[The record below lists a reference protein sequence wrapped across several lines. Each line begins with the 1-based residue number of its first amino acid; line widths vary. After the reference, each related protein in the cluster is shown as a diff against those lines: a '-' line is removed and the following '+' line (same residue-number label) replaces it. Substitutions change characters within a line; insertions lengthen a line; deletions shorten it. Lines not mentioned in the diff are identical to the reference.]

1 MSAMVELI
9 LKEGKEKSIKRRHPW
24 VFSGAIEQIPENLE
38 EGQLV
43 KLYDKD
49 HNFLAVGHFQRGTIA
64 VRVLSFEDIEI
75 DRDFWYAKLLA
86 AYRLRQKLGFIEN
99 GQTNT
104 YRLVH
109 GEGDEIPGLIIDVY
123 DRTAVIQCHSVG
135 VYQNRSIIVELLQEI
150 YQHQLDAIY
159 DKSEATLPFK
169 GSINPQNEYLYG
181 MMVDN
186 QVKENGHQFLVDWEK
201 GQKTGL
207 FLDQRENRQLLAR
220 FARGKKVLNLF
231 CYTGGFSVYALK
243 AGADLVHSVDSSK
256 FAIEMTE
263 KNVDLNFGSS
273 VNHAAYLSDAL
284 QFLQNADESY
294 DIIVLDPPAYAKHGQ
309 VLNNAIQ
316 AYKRINQRA
325 IEKVNPGGL
334 VFTFSCSQVMT
345 RENFRKTVFAAAAN
359 AKRKVSILYQL
370 TQAPDHPVNIY
381 HPEGEYLKGLV
392 LYVE

>member
-1 MSAMVELI
+1 MVELI

-24 VFSGAIEQIPENLE
+24 VFSGAIEQIPDNLE

-43 KLYDKD
+43 KLYDKE
-49 HNFLAVGHFQRGTIA
+49 HNFLAVGHFQKGTIA
-64 VRVLSFEDIEI
+64 VRVLSFEDVEI
-75 DRDFWYAKLLA
+75 DRDFWYARLSA
-86 AYRLRQKLGFIEN
+86 AYRLRQKLGLVESDD
-99 GQTNT
+99 TNV

-109 GEGDEIPGLIIDVY
+109 GEGDEIPGLIIDIY
-123 DRTAVIQCHSVG
+123 DRTAVIQCHSIG
-135 VYQNRSIIVELLQEI
+135 VYQNRSVIVDILQEI

-169 GSINPQNEYLYG
+169 SGINPQNEYLYG
-181 MMVDN
+181 VLVDN
-186 QVKENGHQFLVDWEK
+186 QVKENGHLFLVDWEK

-207 FLDQRENRQLLAR
+207 FIDQRDNRQLLAR
-220 FARGKKVLNLF
+220 YSAGKKVLNLF

-263 KNVDLNFGSS
+263 KNIELNFGSS
-273 VNHAAYLSDAL
+273 ANHAAYLSDAL
-284 QFLQNADESY
+284 QFLQNAEESY

>member
-1 MSAMVELI
+1 MVELI

-43 KLYDKD
+43 KLYDKE
-49 HNFLAVGHFQRGTIA
+49 HNFLAVGHFQKGTIA
-64 VRVLSFEDIEI
+64 VRVLSFEDVEI
-75 DRDFWYAKLLA
+75 DRDFWYARLLA
-86 AYRLRQKLGFIEN
+86 AYRLRQKLGLVESDE
-99 GQTNT
+99 TNV

-109 GEGDEIPGLIIDVY
+109 GEGDEIPGLIIDIY
-123 DRTAVIQCHSVG
+123 DRTAVIQCHSIG
-135 VYQNRSIIVELLQEI
+135 VYQNRSVIVDILQEI

-169 GSINPQNEYLYG
+169 SGINPQNEYLYG
-181 MMVDN
+181 VLVDN
-186 QVKENGHQFLVDWEK
+186 QVKENGHLFWVDWEK

-207 FLDQRENRQLLAR
+207 FIDQRDNRQLLAR
-220 FARGKKVLNLF
+220 YSAGKKVLNLF

-263 KNVDLNFGSS
+263 KNIELNFGSS
-273 VNHAAYLSDAL
+273 ANHAAYLSDAL
-284 QFLQNADESY
+284 QFLQNAEESY

>member
-1 MSAMVELI
+1 MVELV
-9 LKEGKEKSIKRRHPW
+9 LKDGKEKSIKRRHPW
-24 VFSGAIEQIPENLE
+24 VFSGAIEKIPEDLE

-43 KLYDKD
+43 KLFDKD
-49 HNFLAVGHFQRGTIA
+49 KNFLALGHFQKGTIA
-64 VRVLSFEDIEI
+64 VRILSFEEIEI

-86 AYRLRQKLGFIEN
+86 AYKLRKRLGLIDNEK
-99 GQTNT
+99 TNV

-109 GEGDEIPGLIIDVY
+109 GEGDEIPGLIVDIY
-123 DRTAVIQCHSVG
+123 DRNAVIQCHSIG
-135 VYQNRSIIVELLQEI
+135 IFQNRSTIVEILQDI
-150 YQHQLDAIY
+150 YNNELDAIY
-159 DKSEATLPFK
+159 DKSEATLPYK
-169 GSINPQNEYLYG
+169 GKLNLQNEYLYG

-186 QVKENGHQFLVDWEK
+186 QVKENGNIFIADWEK

-207 FLDQRENRQLLAR
+207 FIDQRDNRQLLAQY
-220 FARGKKVLNLF
+220 APGKKVLNLY
-231 CYTGGFSVYALK
+231 CYTGAFSIYALK
-243 AGADLVHSVDSSK
+243 AGAELVHSVDSSK

-263 KNVDLNFGSS
+263 KNVELNFNKN
-273 VNHAAYLSDAL
+273 VPHVTFLSDAQ
-284 QFLQNADESY
+284 QFLQNTEESY
-294 DIIVLDPPAYAKHGQ
+294 DIIVLDPPAFAKHGQ

-316 AYKRINQRA
+316 AYKRINQKA

-345 RENFRKTVFAAAAN
+345 KENFRKTVFAAAAN

-370 TQAPDHPVNIY
+370 TQAPDHPINIY

>member
-1 MSAMVELI
+1 MVELI

-24 VFSGAIEQIPENLE
+24 VFSGAIEQIPESLE

-43 KLYDKD
+43 KLFDKEK
-49 HNFLAVGHFQRGTIA
+49 NFLAVGHFQKGTIA
-64 VRVLSFEDIEI
+64 VRVLSFDDVEI
-75 DRDFWYAKLLA
+75 DRDFWYSKLLA
-86 AYRLRQKLGFIEN
+86 AYRLRQKLGLIEN
-99 GQTNT
+99 ENTNV

-109 GEGDEIPGLIIDVY
+109 GEGDEIPGLIIDIY
-123 DRTAVIQCHSVG
+123 DRTAVIQCHSIG
-135 VYQNRSIIVELLQEI
+135 TYLNRSLIVELLQEI

-159 DKSEATLPFK
+159 DKSEATLPYK
-169 GSINPQNEYLYG
+169 ANLNPQNEYLYG

-186 QVKENGHQFLVDWEK
+186 QVKENGNLFLVDWEK

-207 FLDQRENRQLLAR
+207 FIDQRDNRQLLAEY
-220 FARGKKVLNLF
+220 APGKKILNLF

-263 KNVDLNFGSS
+263 KNVELNFGNSA
-273 VNHAAYLSDAL
+273 NHAAFLSDAL
-284 QFLQNADESY
+284 QFLQNSEESY

-334 VFTFSCSQVMT
+334 VFTFSCSQVLT
-345 RENFRKTVFAAAAN
+345 KENFRKTVFAAAAN

>member
-1 MSAMVELI
+1 MVELI

-24 VFSGAIEQIPENLE
+24 VFSGAIEQIPDNLE

-43 KLYDKD
+43 KLYDKE
-49 HNFLAVGHFQRGTIA
+49 HNFLAVGHFQKGTIA
-64 VRVLSFEDIEI
+64 VRVLSFEDVEI
-75 DRDFWYAKLLA
+75 DRDFWYARLLA
-86 AYRLRQKLGFIEN
+86 AYRLRQKLGLVESDD
-99 GQTNT
+99 TNV

-109 GEGDEIPGLIIDVY
+109 GEGDEIPGLIIDIY
-123 DRTAVIQCHSVG
+123 DRTAVIQCHSIG
-135 VYQNRSIIVELLQEI
+135 VYQNRSVIVDILQEI

-169 GSINPQNEYLYG
+169 SGINPQNEYLYG
-181 MMVDN
+181 VLVDN
-186 QVKENGHQFLVDWEK
+186 QVKENGHLFLVDWEK

-207 FLDQRENRQLLAR
+207 FIDQRDNRQLLAR
-220 FARGKKVLNLF
+220 YSAGKKVLNLF

-263 KNVDLNFGSS
+263 KNIELNFGSS
-273 VNHAAYLSDAL
+273 ANHAAYLSDAL
-284 QFLQNADESY
+284 QFLQNAEESY